1 MAHCQVLALSQKET
15 STTHPGCEASVLNG
29 SRYGSYF
36 EKLDQFQA
44 ACREPQERDSAWK
57 QPLDAPI
64 ALCLHFAGSSSVFAV
79 SLRLPPQFR
88 EVVKAARSNPAQA
101 GVRHICASLY
111 VYSDLMID
119 GFVEQSSNYVH
130 LFLVQALAEQ
140 LEQVWR
146 VAFSGNFSDLFPKDE
161 GIARERQSLEEKLK
175 KLSDAKARSTTCV

>member
-1 MAHCQVLALSQKET
+1 M
-15 STTHPGCEASVLNG
+15 G
-29 SRYGSYF
+29 S
-36 EKLDQFQA
+36 
-44 ACREPQERDSAWK
+44 P
-57 QPLDAPI
+57 
-64 ALCLHFAGSSSVFAV
+64 SVFAV
-79 SLRLPPQFR
+79 SLRLPPEFE
-88 EVVKAARSNPAQA
+88 EVVEAARSNPAQA

-175 KLSDAKARSTTCV
+175 KLSAAKARSTTYLLKPWSPGQAVYTVHEMMRCRICFDTDRVLRVRLCT